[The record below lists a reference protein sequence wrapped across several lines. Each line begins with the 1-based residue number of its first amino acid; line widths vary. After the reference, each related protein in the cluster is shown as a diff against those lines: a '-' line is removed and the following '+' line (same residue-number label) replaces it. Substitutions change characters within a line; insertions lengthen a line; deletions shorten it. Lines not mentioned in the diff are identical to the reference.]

1 MKLVIIGA
9 GPAGLTVAETLRA
22 HGVDTDIVMISAEP
36 YPPYAPPAMADFFV
50 TGREQSLYWK
60 GRDVCDRLGIDY
72 RSGTRVLEIDPSL
85 KHVTLDGAGRVPYD
99 HLVIASGSSLYA
111 PIEGRDLPGVFNFKS
126 MTAASKLVDEV
137 RRGQVEQV
145 LIVGAGFIG
154 VEVALLLTELGVHVT
169 VVEMLDRVMPRTLD
183 LETASIVLTELQSR
197 GIAVRLE
204 AKASGFEGVTNVE
217 NLVLDSGESLTADA
231 YVAATGVKPNVDF
244 LAGSGLDVGW
254 GVRVDDHLR
263 TNIPGISAAGDVAE
277 TFDRFTGERYVHAI
291 FPNAV
296 AQAKVVADGLAG
308 YEGAYEG
315 SETMNSLKHLG
326 VPVMAVGASS
336 GSEELRW
343 RMGDEMRKVFLKDGR
358 IIGFQ
363 LAGATAGAGVLRSL
377 MLKQMDVTPL
387 RDRLVAPDFRVA
399 DVAFLALPALV

>member
-9 GPAGLTVAETLRA
+9 GPAGLTVAEKLRA
-22 HGVDTDIVMISAEP
+22 HGVDADIVMISSEP

-50 TGREQSLYWK
+50 TGREQSIYWK
-60 GRDVCDRLGIDY
+60 GRDVCDRLDIDY
-72 RSGTRVLEIDPSL
+72 RSGTRVMEIDPSL
-85 KHVTLDGAGRVPYD
+85 KHVMLDGAGRVPYD
-99 HLVIASGSSLYA
+99 HLVIDSGSNLYA

-154 VEVALLLTELGVHVT
+154 VEVALLLTELDVDVAM
-169 VVEMLDRVMPRTLD
+169 VEMMDRVMPRTLD
-183 LETASIVLTELQSR
+183 LETASIVLAELQRR
-197 GIAVRLE
+197 GIVVRLE
-204 AKASGFEGVTNVE
+204 SKASGFEGVTNVE

-254 GVRVDDHLR
+254 GVRVDDRLR

-277 TFDRFTGERYVHAI
+277 TFDRLTGERYVHAI

-308 YEGAYEG
+308 YDVAYEG

-326 VPVMAVGASS
+326 VPVMTVGASS

-343 RMGDEMRKVFLKDGR
+343 RTGDQMRKVFLSDGR
-358 IIGFQ
+358 IVGFQ

-377 MLKQMDVTPL
+377 MLKRMDVTPL
-387 RDRLVAPDFRVA
+387 RDRLVAPDFGVA
-399 DVAFLALPALV
+399 DVAFPALA

>member
-9 GPAGLTVAETLRA
+9 GPAGLTVAETLRI

-36 YPPYAPPAMADFFV
+36 YPPYAPPAMADFFL
-50 TGREQSLYWK
+50 TGREQSIYWK

-72 RSGTRVLEIDPSL
+72 RSGTRVLGIDPTSGQ
-85 KHVTLDGAGRVPYD
+85 VTLDGAGRVPYD

-111 PIEGRDLPGVFNFKS
+111 PIEGRDLPGVSNFKS
-126 MTAASKLVDEV
+126 MAAASKLVDGV
-137 RRGQVEQV
+137 RRGKVERA

-154 VEVALLLTELGVHVT
+154 VEVALLLTDLGVDVT
-169 VVEMLDRVMPRTLD
+169 MVEMMDRVMPRMLD
-183 LETASIVLTELQSR
+183 PETATIVLAELQSR
-197 GIAVRLE
+197 GIVVRLE
-204 AKASGFEGVTNVE
+204 AKASGFEGATSVTG
-217 NLVLDSGESLTADA
+217 LMLDSGESLTADA
-231 YVAATGVKPNVDF
+231 YVAATGVKPNVDY
-244 LAGSGLDVGW
+244 LAGSGLDIGW

-277 TFDRFTGERYVHAI
+277 TYDRLTGERYVHAI

-308 YEGAYEG
+308 YDGAYEG

-326 VPVMAVGASS
+326 VPVMVAGASS
-336 GSEELRW
+336 GSEELHW
-343 RMGDEMRKVFLKDGR
+343 RRGDLMRKVFLDDGR
-358 IIGFQ
+358 IVGFQ

-377 MLKQMDVTPL
+377 MLKQTDVLPL
-387 RDRLVAPDFRVA
+387 RDRLVAPDFGVA
-399 DVAFLALPALV
+399 DVVFLAPA